1 MTTAATFTLTTFLF
15 FLSVYGLSNAIAV
28 LKIGSYFFGRGHCTD
43 KDCAAVDH
51 PKDGRRGLGNVP
63 YFGDLLY
70 CPPCISFWWGMVT
83 SRLLISP
90 ASLVCTTAVA
100 STVID
105 GLAACAVSYILHV
118 VMEKVGQGVESL

>member
-1 MTTAATFTLTTFLF
+1 MTTVATFELTTLLF

-28 LKIGSYFFGRGHCTD
+28 LKFGSYFFGRGHCTD

-51 PKDGRRGLGNVP
+51 PKDARRGLGNVP

-70 CPPCISFWWGMVT
+70 CPPCISFWWGMIT
-83 SRLLISP
+83 SRLFISP
-90 ASLVCTTAVA
+90 ASLVCQDRFSA
-100 STVID
+100 TVID

-118 VMEKVGQGVESL
+118 AMEKLGQGVESL